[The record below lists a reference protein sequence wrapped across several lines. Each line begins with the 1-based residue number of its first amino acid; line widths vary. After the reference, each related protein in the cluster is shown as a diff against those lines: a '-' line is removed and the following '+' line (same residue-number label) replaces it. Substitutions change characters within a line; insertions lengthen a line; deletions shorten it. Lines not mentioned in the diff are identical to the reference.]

1 VTDRVLT
8 RSSETIGGTDPSPS
22 RPQRVSAAPMAL
34 AATQSV
40 ATSPST
46 DYIVAEG
53 LEKVY
58 PNGTHAVKGVSFR
71 VAKGEI
77 FGVLGPNGA
86 GKSTLI
92 GMLGTLVRPT
102 KGVAKVGGLDV
113 LHNQKQ
119 VRQNLG
125 FAMQEAGVDE
135 LATGREFLTLQ
146 GKLYNVPK
154 DKLATRSA
162 QLLKLFELEAAAD
175 KRISSYSGGMKR
187 RIDLASALIH
197 FPPALFLDE
206 PTEGLD
212 PRSRQTMW
220 RILKRLRQ
228 QLQTTILL
236 STHYMD
242 EADKLCDRIAIID
255 QGKIVVQDT
264 PERLKASVGGAS
276 IVLDYPTAAANIP
289 VAEAALQKAK
299 LGTRLQRTGTSLVV
313 YVSDAAEST
322 PKVLRVLESARA
334 SPQTLKI
341 QQPSLDDVYLKYT
354 GRKIEDAE
362 AKPVEEAK
370 K

>member
-1 VTDRVLT
+1 MADAAAASLAGRLHQ
-8 RSSETIGGTDPSPS
+8 SE
-22 RPQRVSAAPMAL
+22 
-34 AATQSV
+34 
-40 ATSPST
+40 
-46 DYIVAEG
+46 YIVAED
-53 LEKVY
+53 LEKIY

-71 VAKGEI
+71 VAKAEI
-77 FGVLGPNGA
+77 FGILGPNGA
-86 GKSTLI
+86 GKSTTI

-102 KGVAKVGGLDV
+102 KGRAIVGGLDV
-113 LHNQKQ
+113 QTNQTK
-119 VRQNLG
+119 VRQNMG

-154 DKLATRSA
+154 DKLQTRSA

-175 KRISSYSGGMKR
+175 KRIGSYSGGMKR

-197 FPPALFLDE
+197 FPPVLFLDE

-220 RILKRLRQ
+220 RILRRLRQ

-255 QGKIVVQDT
+255 AGKIVVQDT

-276 IVLDYPTAAANIP
+276 IVLDYPATTTNIA
-289 VAEAALQKAK
+289 VAEAALQRAR

-313 YVSDAAEST
+313 YVADAAEAT
-322 PKVLRVLESARA
+322 PKVLRALEAAKA
-334 SPQTLKI
+334 SPESLRI

-354 GRKIEDAE
+354 GRKIEEAE
-362 AKPVEEAK
+362 AKAPEPEAK